1 MNLKTRAISSDNRS
15 QVEQEE
21 KLTQAQNRLSRIRER
36 LERLK
41 EHANL
46 QDALTEGPRNQWT
59 RSPCRSRLSHPL
71 EAEWI

>member
-1 MNLKTRAISSDNRS
+1 MNLKTRAISTDNRS

-36 LERLK
+36 LERLN

-46 QDALTEGPRNQWT
+46 QDTLTVKGQEIN
-59 RSPCRSRLSHPL
+59 
-71 EAEWI
+71 E

>member
-46 QDALTEGPRNQWT
+46 QDALTEGPRNQ
-59 RSPCRSRLSHPL
+59 
-71 EAEWI
+71 